1 MKLKNNLTL
10 NKEEKERLIGLGQDL
25 NNKDHIFNIYH
36 YLAMIILYEIGF
48 VEHDG
53 TIRHSLV
60 KNLAIFLED
69 KDIST
74 LTNAL
79 KNKKEI
85 IEFININFF
94 GEKNQHL
101 WIKWE
106 DDTDFN
112 DSKFLIIGG
121 GTLYIG
127 IESYNPKDFI
137 YSDYLKVFIHKDIID
152 EDYYLSE
159 ITESRFGVSRFDD
172 EYEELKQ
179 KILGF
184 SN

>member
-112 DSKFLIIGG
+112 
-121 GTLYIG
+121 
-127 IESYNPKDFI
+127 EDFI